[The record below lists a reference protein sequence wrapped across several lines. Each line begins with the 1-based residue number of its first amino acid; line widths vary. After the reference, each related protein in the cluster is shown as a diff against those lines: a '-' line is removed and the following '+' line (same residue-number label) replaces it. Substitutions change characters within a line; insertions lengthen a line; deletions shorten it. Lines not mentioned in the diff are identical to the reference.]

1 MEKGREGRK
10 AGYRWTGKT
19 GTGVQEKRVYT
30 IQGSILVKIFDQDIC
45 FQKLLIKIKT
55 ATVYNTFL
63 IL

>member
-10 AGYRWTGKT
+10 AGYRWKGKT

-55 ATVYNTFL
+55 A
-63 IL
+63 I